1 MKREVCPNCGGVLA
15 AETLGWIC
23 RDCRGFISLQDGKFY
38 EYVERPF
45 MPPMTNA
52 DRIRAMSDEELC
64 EMLTIGTGGFDCGT
78 CRDSNECDREC
89 ELHCA
94 EWLKTTCKGR

>member
-1 MKREVCPNCGGVLA
+1 MVKCKFEHGGYCCNCGA
-15 AETLGWIC
+15 MQYMDKCEKPCDTIEP
-23 RDCRGFISLQDGKFY
+23 I
-38 EYVERPF
+38 
-45 MPPMTNA
+45 TNA

-78 CRDSNECDREC
+78 CRDSNACDREC

-94 EWLKTTCKGR
+94 VWLKQPAKDGEDDA

>member
-1 MKREVCPNCGGVLA
+1 M
-15 AETLGWIC
+15 
-23 RDCRGFISLQDGKFY
+23 
-38 EYVERPF
+38 VEIKDY
-45 MPPMTNA
+45 PPYLDYPKQYKPQTNA

-64 EMLTIGTGGFDCGT
+64 EMLTIGTGGFDCGV

-94 EWLKTTCKGR
+94 VWLKKTYKGR

>member
-1 MKREVCPNCGGVLA
+1 MVKCKFEHGGYCCNCGA
-15 AETLGWIC
+15 MQYMDKCEKPCDTIEP
-23 RDCRGFISLQDGKFY
+23 I
-38 EYVERPF
+38 
-45 MPPMTNA
+45 TNA

-94 EWLKTTCKGR
+94 EWLKTTCEGR

>member
-1 MKREVCPNCGGVLA
+1 MMAKVKDYPPYL
-15 AETLGWIC
+15 
-23 RDCRGFISLQDGKFY
+23 D
-38 EYVERPF
+38 RPKQYK
-45 MPPMTNA
+45 PQTNA

-78 CRDSNECDREC
+78 CRDSNACDREC

-94 EWLKTTCKGR
+94 EWLKQPMKDGDNDGR

>member
-1 MKREVCPNCGGVLA
+1 MVKCKFEHGGYCCNCGA
-15 AETLGWIC
+15 MQYMDKCEKPCDTIEP
-23 RDCRGFISLQDGKFY
+23 I
-38 EYVERPF
+38 
-45 MPPMTNA
+45 TNA
-52 DRIRAMSDEELC
+52 DRIRSMSDDELC

-94 EWLKTTCKGR
+94 EWLKLPVKDGDNDG

>member
-1 MKREVCPNCGGVLA
+1 MVKCKFEHGGYCCNCGA
-15 AETLGWIC
+15 MQYMDKCEKPCDTIEP
-23 RDCRGFISLQDGKFY
+23 I
-38 EYVERPF
+38 
-45 MPPMTNA
+45 TNA

-64 EMLTIGTGGFDCGT
+64 EMLTIGTGGFDCAT

-94 EWLKTTCKGR
+94 EWLRTTCRGR

>member
-1 MKREVCPNCGGVLA
+1 M
-15 AETLGWIC
+15 I
-23 RDCRGFISLQDGKFY
+23 DCVNFTPKQN
-38 EYVERPF
+38 PQ
-45 MPPMTNA
+45 TNA

-94 EWLKTTCKGR
+94 EWLKQPAKDGDNDGS

>member
-1 MKREVCPNCGGVLA
+1 MAKCIEKAEYHCKSYPRCYGCGAYREP
-15 AETLGWIC
+15 
-23 RDCRGFISLQDGKFY
+23 
-38 EYVERPF
+38 
-45 MPPMTNA
+45 TNA

-64 EMLTIGTGGFDCGT
+64 EMLTIGIGGFDCGV

-94 EWLKTTCKGR
+94 EWLKQPAKDGED